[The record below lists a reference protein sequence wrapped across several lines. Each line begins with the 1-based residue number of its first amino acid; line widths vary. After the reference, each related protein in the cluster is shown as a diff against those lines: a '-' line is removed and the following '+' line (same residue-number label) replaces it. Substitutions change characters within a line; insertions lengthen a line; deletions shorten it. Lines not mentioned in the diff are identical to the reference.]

1 MNAGE
6 SERLA
11 VLRMVG
17 AGQVSAEEGAR
28 LLGSLSSS
36 GRATTAA
43 APAAAHPNSPR
54 WFRVRVSDTRSGR
67 TRLSVNLPYAM
78 VRWGLSMGA
87 HFAPE
92 VDEINLQ
99 ELADMLEQGYSGK
112 LIDVVDEEDFE
123 HVEIFVE

>member
-17 AGQVSAEEGAR
+17 AGQVSVEEGAR
-28 LLGSLSSS
+28 LLGSLSSR
-36 GRATTAA
+36 GRAMTAA
-43 APAAAHPNSPR
+43 APAVEQPNSPR

-67 TRLSVNLPYAM
+67 TRVSVNLPYAM
-78 VRWGLSMGA
+78 VRWGLSVGA

-92 VDEINLQ
+92 IDEINLQ
-99 ELADMLEQGYSGK
+99 ELADKLEQGYSGK